1 MAGPIVNRGELYL
14 VSPPPGNDPKRARA
28 VVVVSRQ
35 TLCDSRADKVICAP
49 VNTHADGRSTEV
61 PVGIGEGLKHDS
73 VINCDQLILV
83 PKAALTHFLGTLPPK
98 RLSALRDALRI
109 AVGVEA

>member
-1 MAGPIVNRGELYL
+1 MNLSRGEVYL

-35 TLCDSRADKVICAP
+35 TLCDSKADKVICAP
-49 VNTHADGRSTEV
+49 INTNADGRSTELA
-61 PVGIGEGLKHDS
+61 VGVDDGLKHDS

-83 PKAALTHFLGTLPPK
+83 PKGVLTNYVGALSPK
-98 RLSALRDALRI
+98 KLAALRDALRI
-109 AVGVEA
+109 ALAVE

>member
-1 MAGPIVNRGELYL
+1 MARVNLSRGEIYL

-35 TLCDSRADKVICAP
+35 TLCDSKADKVICAP
-49 VNTHADGRSTEV
+49 VNTNADGRSTEV
-61 PVGIGEGLKHDS
+61 AVGAEDGLKHDS

-83 PKAALTHFLGTLPPK
+83 PKRALTHYLGALPTK
-98 RLSALRDALRI
+98 KLAALRDALRI
-109 AVGVEA
+109 ALAVE